1 MIKRMLKAVARRV
14 LWVFSLLLPIKK
26 NRILFCS
33 FYGRGYGDNP
43 KYICEALRN
52 KGYDL
57 LWLVKN
63 EQEAKS
69 LPSEVKGVKYG
80 FRAIFYIATSA
91 VWVNNCRS
99 EFIFKKKKQLYI
111 QTWHGG
117 GAQKRCEADV
127 IDKLSRSYL
136 KMAKRDSA
144 HTDIMISESR
154 FMTNLYHK
162 SFWYNG
168 YVLEC
173 GYPRYDI
180 LLDDTSKYKKKVCD
194 YFNLS
199 EDNEFVLYAPTFRA
213 DHSFKSY
220 NVDFDRVIKALEKRF
235 NKEYIMLVHLHPNVA
250 SIEGGITYN
259 DSVINSTFYPDMQEL
274 IAASAVLIGDYSSVN
289 YDFCLKK
296 QPVFRFVSDLDEYLN
311 DRDTYFSFGEY
322 PYPYAK
328 NNDELEGLILN
339 FNEESYNADLM
350 AFFEKLGARINS
362 GSSMQIANLI
372 DEYLATK
379 NKKKLFLKCSN
390 VLKGCK

>member
-1 MIKRMLKAVARRV
+1 MIKRILKAVIRRV
-14 LWVFSLLLPIKK
+14 LWFISLLLPVKK

-43 KYICEALRN
+43 KYICEALRD

-63 EQEAKS
+63 EKEAKS
-69 LPSEVKGVKYG
+69 LPSGVKGVKYG
-80 FRAIFYIATSA
+80 FGAIFYIATSA

-99 EFIFKKKKQLYI
+99 DFIFKKKSQLYI

-127 IDKLSRSYL
+127 IEKLSCSYL
-136 KMAKRDSA
+136 KMARRDSI

-162 SFWYNG
+162 SFWYKG

-180 LLDDTSKYKKKVCD
+180 LLGDTSKYKKKVCE
-194 YFNLS
+194 YFNLN
-199 EDNEFVLYAPTFRA
+199 EDYEFVLYAPTFRS
-213 DHSFKSY
+213 DFSFGAY
-220 NVDFDRVIKALEKRF
+220 NIDFDRIINAIEKRF
-235 NKEYIMLVHLHPNVA
+235 NKKFIMLVHLHPNVA
-250 SIEGGITYN
+250 SVEGGIIYN
-259 DSVINSTFYPDMQEL
+259 DKVINSTAYPDMQEL
-274 IAASAVLIGDYSSVN
+274 MAASALLIGDYSSVN

-311 DRDTYFSFGEY
+311 DRDTYFSFDKY

-328 NNDELEGLILN
+328 SNDELEGLILN
-339 FNEESYNADLM
+339 FNEESYNMSLR
-350 AFFEKLGARINS
+350 AFFEKLGALMNS

-372 DEYLATK
+372 DEYLAIK
-379 NKKKLFLKCSN
+379 NKKKLFLKYSN
-390 VLKGCK
+390 ILKGYK

>member
-1 MIKRMLKAVARRV
+1 MVKRILKGVIVRV
-14 LWVFSLLLPIKK
+14 FWFFSLFLPIKK

-63 EQEAKS
+63 EKEAQS
-69 LPSEVKGVKYG
+69 LPEDVKGVKYNL
-80 FRAIFYIATSA
+80 RAIFYIATSA
-91 VWVNNCRS
+91 VWINNSRS

-117 GAQKRCEADV
+117 GAQKKCEADV
-127 IDKLSRSYL
+127 VDKLSRSYI
-136 KMAKRDSA
+136 KMAKRDSR

-154 FMTNLYHK
+154 FMTDWYHK

-213 DHSFKSY
+213 DHSLNAY
-220 NVDFDRVIKALEKRF
+220 GVDFERLIDALKRRF
-235 NKEYIMLVHLHPNVA
+235 NKNYVVLVRLHPNVA
-250 SIEGGITYN
+250 NKDGGILYN
-259 DSVINSTFYPDMQEL
+259 NKVINSTFYPDMQEL
-274 IAASAVLIGDYSSVN
+274 LAASSVLIGDYSSVN

-311 DRDTYFSFGEY
+311 DRDTYFAFDEY

-328 NNDELEGLILN
+328 NNDELESLIIK
-339 FNEESYNADLM
+339 FNQKLYIDNLT
-350 AFFEKLGARINS
+350 AFFEKLGSRIND
-362 GSSMQIANLI
+362 GSSTQIANLI
-372 DEYLATK
+372 NDYLSSKSKKNFFMEYTETYHL
-379 NKKKLFLKCSN
+379 C
-390 VLKGCK
+390 